1 MGFSRCISSWKRKR
15 KIICVSARHF
25 IARQTQMANSSGR
38 LSPARSPCCHTRTLV
53 QSLEAAAVSSS
64 CWAASL
70 ETRAGLAIPTARPQ
84 QLRSSQWDR
93 SWTNIPGPGNEVINT
108 AVVRPSESPHTHPYL
123 PTGQE
128 MTTDRVTPSKSFR
141 ITVSSLAGNLTELC
155 WNIAH
160 YEKCSANLKQFA
172 AVRGLPMKWA
182 LNCKSNDMH
191 IFQVLV
197 TLILFWNSS
206 ESNKHHCNFHS
217 YRKGKTNLNQIFF
230 FFLCVTATLSKT
242 WKPPHVF
249 FWSKNEF
256 CLGSQLLSFPSP
268 LLLVLELNQYP
279 KISAYFCSVFRELHQ
294 VPWIS

>member
-1 MGFSRCISSWKRKR
+1 
-15 KIICVSARHF
+15 
-25 IARQTQMANSSGR
+25 MANSSGR
-38 LSPARSPCCHTRTLV
+38 LSPARGPCCHTRTLV

-84 QLRSSQWDR
+84 QLRSSQRDR

-141 ITVSSLAGNLTELC
+141 ITVSSLAGNPTELC
-155 WNIAH
+155 GNIAH
-160 YEKCSANLKQFA
+160 YEKCAANLKQFA

-182 LNCKSNDMH
+182 LNCESNDTH

-206 ESNKHHCNFHS
+206 ESNEHQCNFHS

-230 FFLCVTATLSKT
+230 FSCA
-242 WKPPHVF
+242 
-249 FWSKNEF
+249 
-256 CLGSQLLSFPSP
+256 
-268 LLLVLELNQYP
+268 
-279 KISAYFCSVFRELHQ
+279 
-294 VPWIS
+294 